1 MSFQYLFSKNQL
13 FLSCVWLSA
22 DYALLTCI
30 PFRFT
35 GETQPGLKE
44 CEDAA
49 KKLID
54 LGLVFTPI
62 EDALRET
69 VDSLKAKGFLRHEM
83 SQS

>member
-1 MSFQYLFSKNQL
+1 MF
-13 FLSCVWLSA
+13 
-22 DYALLTCI
+22 LTCI

-49 KKLID
+49 KRLIN

-62 EDALRET
+62 ENALQDT
-69 VDSLKAKGFLRHEM
+69 VDSLKAKGFLRQEM
-83 SQS
+83 TQT